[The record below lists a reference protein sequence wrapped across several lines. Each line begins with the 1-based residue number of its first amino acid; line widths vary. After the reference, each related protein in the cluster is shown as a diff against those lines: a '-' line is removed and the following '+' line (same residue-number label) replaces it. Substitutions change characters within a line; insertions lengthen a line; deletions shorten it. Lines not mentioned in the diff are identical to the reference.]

1 LSAAQPNATAGRW
14 RIGAAARSM
23 RARPEGMEGTRLM
36 SGMARRALLLGA
48 LALPAIGR
56 PARAWKPAG
65 PVRLVVPFAA
75 GGANDEVMRA
85 LADAAEPALGQAI
98 EVHNKS
104 GRAGMRAIAAM
115 TTAPPDGMHLAQL
128 PAAAVRTAL
137 LEQLPIEIPGDTTP
151 LLGVA
156 GAAFGA
162 IAKAGRFP
170 DGWAGF
176 LREAREKP
184 GVLSYGS
191 PGVNTTGH
199 LTMARL
205 LLRERVQAVHVPF
218 RGALHG
224 ARALAAGD
232 VDAMAGPVRIGTM
245 VDEGEATWL
254 HVWSAQRLPRWPAAP
269 TLRDLGYRLTVT
281 APFGIIAPPRLPE
294 PIAEAL
300 RDAFRAGMRD
310 EAFRTVL
317 ARNDMTEDY
326 RDAAAYVAFLAESA
340 RMEEMLIGRLGL
352 QP

>member
-1 LSAAQPNATAGRW
+1 
-14 RIGAAARSM
+14 
-23 RARPEGMEGTRLM
+23 
-36 SGMARRALLLGA
+36 
-48 LALPAIGR
+48 
-56 PARAWKPAG
+56 
-65 PVRLVVPFAA
+65 VPFAA
-75 GGANDEVMRA
+75 GGTNDVVMRA
-85 LADAAEPALGQAI
+85 LAEAAEPALGQEI
-98 EVHNKS
+98 EVQNKS
-104 GRAGMRAIAAM
+104 GRAGMRAIATLTSAR
-115 TTAPPDGMHLAQL
+115 PDGRMLAQL

-137 LEQLPIEIPGDTTP
+137 LEQLPFEIPADITP

-191 PGVNTTGH
+191 PGVNSTAH

-205 LLRERVQAVHVPF
+205 LLREGVQAVHVPF

-232 VDAMAGPVRIGTM
+232 VDAMAGPVRIGTL
-245 VDEGEATWL
+245 VDDNEAAWL
-254 HVWSAQRLPRWPAAP
+254 HVWSAQRLPRWPDAP
-269 TLRDLGYRLTVT
+269 TLRELGYRLTVT
-281 APFGIIAPPRLPE
+281 APFGIIGPPRLPDA
-294 PIAEAL
+294 IAEAL
-300 RDAFRAGMRD
+300 RDAFRAGMRND
-310 EAFRTVL
+310 EFRATL

-326 RDAAAYVAFLAESA
+326 RDAAAYAAFLAESA

>member
-1 LSAAQPNATAGRW
+1 
-14 RIGAAARSM
+14 
-23 RARPEGMEGTRLM
+23 M
-36 SGMARRALLLGA
+36 SVMARRALLLGA
-48 LALPAIGR
+48 LALPAIVR
-56 PARAWKPAG
+56 PARAWRPDG

-75 GGANDEVMRA
+75 GGTNDDVMRA
-85 LADAAEPALGQAI
+85 LAEGAQAALGQPI
-98 EVHNKS
+98 EVQNKA
-104 GRAGMRAIAAM
+104 GRAGIRAVAALAA
-115 TTAPPDGMHLAQL
+115 APPDGRLIAQL
-128 PAAAVRTAL
+128 PAAALRTVL
-137 LEQLPIEIPGDTTP
+137 LEQVPLEIPNGITP

-191 PGVNTTGH
+191 SGVNSTGH

-232 VDAMAGPVRIGTM
+232 VDAMAGPVRIGTL
-245 VDEGEATWL
+245 VDDGEAAWL
-254 HVWSAQRLPRWPAAP
+254 HVWSAQRLARWPDAP
-269 TLRDLGYRLTVT
+269 TLRELGYRLTVT
-281 APFGIIAPPRLPE
+281 APFGIIAPPALPE
-294 PIAEAL
+294 PIADAL
-300 RDAFRAGMRD
+300 REAFRAGMRD
-310 EAFRTVL
+310 AEFTATLGR
-317 ARNDMTEDY
+317 AEMTEDF
-326 RDAAAYVAFLAESA
+326 RDGPAYAAFLAESA

>member
-1 LSAAQPNATAGRW
+1 
-14 RIGAAARSM
+14 
-23 RARPEGMEGTRLM
+23 M
-36 SGMARRALLLGA
+36 SGLARRALLLGA
-48 LALPAIGR
+48 LAVPALGR
-56 PARAWKPAG
+56 PARAWRPDG
-65 PVRLVVPFAA
+65 PVRLVVPFAP
-75 GGANDEVMRA
+75 GGTNDVVMRA
-85 LADAAEPALGQAI
+85 LADAAEPSLGQDI
-98 EVHNKS
+98 EVQNKP
-104 GRAGMRAIAAM
+104 GRAGLRAIAALVS
-115 TTAPPDGMHLAQL
+115 APPDGRLIAQL
-128 PAAAVRTAL
+128 PAAALRSAL
-137 LEQLPIEIPGDTTP
+137 LEQLPFEIPADTTP

-176 LREAREKP
+176 LKEAREKP

-191 PGVNTTGH
+191 SGVNSNGH

-205 LLRERVQAVHVPF
+205 LRREGVQAVHVPF

-232 VDAMAGPVRIGTM
+232 VDAMAGPVRIGTL
-245 VDEGEATWL
+245 VDEGEAAWL
-254 HVWSAQRLPRWPAAP
+254 HVWSAQRLPRWPDAP

-281 APFGIIAPPRLPE
+281 APFGIIGPPRLPE
-294 PIAEAL
+294 PIADAL
-300 RDAFRAGMRD
+300 REAFRAGMRN
-310 EAFRTVL
+310 EEYRAVL

-326 RDAAAYVAFLAESA
+326 RDAAAYAAFLAESA

>member
-1 LSAAQPNATAGRW
+1 
-14 RIGAAARSM
+14 
-23 RARPEGMEGTRLM
+23 MEGSRLM
-36 SGMARRALLLGA
+36 PGIARRALLLGT

-56 PARAWKPAG
+56 PARAWRPDG

-75 GGANDEVMRA
+75 AGTNDAVMRA
-85 LADAAEPALGQAI
+85 LAEAAEGPLGQEIAV
-98 EVHNKS
+98 ENKP
-104 GRAGMRAIAAM
+104 GRAGMRAIAALAA
-115 TTAPPDGMHLAQL
+115 APPDGRRIAQM
-128 PAAAVRTAL
+128 PASAVRAAL
-137 LEQLPIEIPGDTTP
+137 LAHLPFEIPGDITP

-162 IAKAGRFP
+162 IARAGRFP

-191 PGVNTTGH
+191 PGVNSTAH

-232 VDAMAGPVRIGTM
+232 VDVMAGPVRIGAL
-245 VDEGEATWL
+245 VDEDVAAWL
-254 HVWSAQRLPRWPAAP
+254 HVWSAQRLPRWPGAP
-269 TLRDLGYRLTVT
+269 TLRELGYRLTVT
-281 APFGIIAPPRLPE
+281 APFGIVGPPRLPPE
-294 PIAEAL
+294 IADAL
-300 RDAFRAGMRD
+300 HDAFRAALGD
-310 EAFRTVL
+310 AAVQAVL
-317 ARNDMTEDY
+317 ARSDMTEDY
-326 RDAAAYVAFLAESA
+326 RDGRSYGAFLAESA
-340 RMEEMLIGRLGL
+340 RLEEMLIGRLGL

>member
-1 LSAAQPNATAGRW
+1 
-14 RIGAAARSM
+14 
-23 RARPEGMEGTRLM
+23 M
-36 SGMARRALLLGA
+36 SGPARRALLLGG
-48 LALPAIGR
+48 LALPALAR
-56 PARAWKPAG
+56 PARAWKPSG
-65 PVRLVVPFAA
+65 PVRLIVPFAA
-75 GGANDEVMRA
+75 GGANDAVLRA
-85 LADAAEPALGQAI
+85 LADAAEAALGQDIAV
-98 EVHNKS
+98 ENKP
-104 GRAGMRAIAAM
+104 GRAGMRAIAGLAA
-115 TTAPPDGMHLAQL
+115 APPDGRFLAQL
-128 PAAAVRTAL
+128 PAAALRTAL
-137 LEQLPIEIPGDTTP
+137 LEQLPIEFPGDTTP

-191 PGVNTTGH
+191 AGVNSTGH

-224 ARALAAGD
+224 ARAAVAGD
-232 VDAMAGPVRIGTM
+232 VDVMAGPVRIGTL
-245 VDEGEATWL
+245 VDEGEAAWL
-254 HVWSAQRLPRWPAAP
+254 HVWSAQRLPRWPDAP
-269 TLRDLGYRLTVT
+269 TLRELGYRLTVT
-281 APFGIIAPPRLPE
+281 APFGIVAPPRLPDA
-294 PIAEAL
+294 IAQAL
-300 RDAFRAGMRD
+300 HDAFRGAMRD
-310 EAFRTVL
+310 EAFRAAL

-326 RDAAAYVAFLAESA
+326 RDAAAYGAFLAESA

>member
-1 LSAAQPNATAGRW
+1 
-14 RIGAAARSM
+14 
-23 RARPEGMEGTRLM
+23 MEGTSLM
-36 SGMARRALLLGA
+36 SGTPRRALLLGA

-56 PARAWKPAG
+56 TARASWRPDG

-75 GGANDEVMRA
+75 GGGNDVVLRA
-85 LADAAEPALGQAI
+85 LADAAEPSLGQEI
-98 EVHNKS
+98 VVQNKA
-104 GRAGMRAIAAM
+104 GRTGMAAIASLAS
-115 TTAPPDGMHLAQL
+115 APADGRLLAQL

-137 LEQLPIEIPGDTTP
+137 LEHLPFEIPGDTTP

-162 IAKAGRFP
+162 IAKTGRFP

-191 PGVNTTGH
+191 SGVNSTGH

-224 ARALAAGD
+224 ARALAGGD
-232 VDAMAGPVRIGTM
+232 VDVMAGPVRIGTL
-245 VDEGEATWL
+245 VDDGEAAWL
-254 HVWSAQRLPRWPAAP
+254 HVWSAQRLPRWPTAP
-269 TLRDLGYRLTVT
+269 TLRELGYRLTVT
-281 APFGIIAPPRLPE
+281 APFGIIGPPRMPE

-300 RDAFRAGMRD
+300 RDAFRTGMRD
-310 EAFRTVL
+310 ADFRAAL
-317 ARNDMTEDY
+317 DRNDMTEDY
-326 RDAAAYVAFLAESA
+326 RDAAAYGAFLAESA

>member
-1 LSAAQPNATAGRW
+1 
-14 RIGAAARSM
+14 
-23 RARPEGMEGTRLM
+23 MEGTGLM
-36 SGMARRALLLGA
+36 SGMVRRSVLLGA
-48 LALPAIGR
+48 LALPGIGR
-56 PARAWKPAG
+56 SARAWKPAG

-75 GGANDEVMRA
+75 GGTNDVVMRA
-85 LADAAEPALGQAI
+85 LADAAEPSLGQEIAV
-98 EVHNKS
+98 ENKPS
-104 GRAGMRAIAAM
+104 RAGLRAIARLPA
-115 TTAPPDGMHLAQL
+115 AAPDGRLVAQL
-128 PAAAVRTAL
+128 PATAVRTAL
-137 LEQLPIEIPGDTTP
+137 LEHLPLEIPGDTTP

-156 GAAFGA
+156 GTAYGA

-191 PGVNTTGH
+191 PGVNSTPH

-205 LLRERVQAVHVPF
+205 LLREGVQAVHVPF

-224 ARALAAGD
+224 ARALVAGD

-245 VDEGEATWL
+245 VDEGEAAWL
-254 HVWSAQRLPRWPAAP
+254 HVWSAQRLPRWPDAP
-269 TLRDLGYRLTVT
+269 TLRDLGYLLTVT
-281 APFGIIAPPRLPE
+281 APFGIIGPPRLPE

-310 EAFRTVL
+310 EAFRTIL

-326 RDAAAYVAFLAESA
+326 RDAATYAAFLTESA
-340 RMEEMLIGRLGL
+340 RMEERLIGRLGL

>member
-1 LSAAQPNATAGRW
+1 
-14 RIGAAARSM
+14 
-23 RARPEGMEGTRLM
+23 M
-36 SGMARRALLLGA
+36 SGSARRALVLGV
-48 LALPAIGR
+48 LALPALAR
-56 PARAWKPAG
+56 AARAWAPAG
-65 PVRLVVPFAA
+65 PVRLIVPFAA
-75 GGANDEVMRA
+75 GGANDVVLRA
-85 LADAAEPALGQAI
+85 LADAAEPALGQEI
-98 EVHNKS
+98 VVENKP
-104 GRAGMRAIAAM
+104 GRAGTRAIAGLA
-115 TTAPPDGMHLAQL
+115 TAPPDGRLVAQL

-137 LEQLPIEIPGDTTP
+137 LEQLPFEIPGDTTP

-162 IAKAGRFP
+162 IAKVGRFP

-191 PGVNTTGH
+191 AGVNSTGH

-232 VDAMAGPVRIGTM
+232 VDVMAGPVRIGTL
-245 VDEGEATWL
+245 VDEGEAAWL
-254 HVWSAQRLPRWPAAP
+254 HVWTAQRLPRWPDAP

-294 PIAEAL
+294 PIAVAL
-300 RDAFRAGMRD
+300 RDAFRGAMRD
-310 EAFRTVL
+310 EAFQAAM

-326 RDAAAYVAFLAESA
+326 RDAAAYAAFLAESA

>member
-1 LSAAQPNATAGRW
+1 MF
-14 RIGAAARSM
+14 AARACNGRLLAPRRR
-23 RARPEGMEGTRLM
+23 RAQDARQAEGDGGTRLM
-36 SGMARRALLLGA
+36 SGLARRALLLGA
-48 LALPAIGR
+48 FALPAIAR

-75 GGANDEVMRA
+75 GGANDVVMRA
-85 LADAAEPALGQAI
+85 LAEAAEPALGQEI
-98 EVHNKS
+98 EVENTP
-104 GRAGMRAIAAM
+104 GRAGLRAIAGLA
-115 TTAPPDGMHLAQL
+115 TAPPDGRRLAQL
-128 PAAAVRTAL
+128 PAAAVRMAL
-137 LEQLPIEIPGDTTP
+137 IEHLPFEIPGDTTP

-191 PGVNTTGH
+191 AGVNSNGH

-232 VDAMAGPVRIGTM
+232 VDVMAGPVRIGTL
-245 VDEGEATWL
+245 VDDGEAAWL
-254 HVWSAQRLPRWPAAP
+254 HVWSAQRLPRWPDAP
-269 TLRDLGYRLTVT
+269 TLRELGYRLTVT
-281 APFGIIAPPRLPE
+281 APFGIVAPPRLPE
-294 PIAEAL
+294 EMAAAL
-300 RDAFRAGMRD
+300 RDAFRGAMRD
-310 EAFRTVL
+310 EAFRAAL

-326 RDAAAYVAFLAESA
+326 RDAAAYAAFLAESA

>member
-1 LSAAQPNATAGRW
+1 
-14 RIGAAARSM
+14 
-23 RARPEGMEGTRLM
+23 M
-36 SGMARRALLLGA
+36 SGSARRALLLGV
-48 LALPAIGR
+48 LALPALAR
-56 PARAWKPAG
+56 AARAWKPAG
-65 PVRLVVPFAA
+65 PVRLIVPFAA
-75 GGANDEVMRA
+75 GGANDVVLRA
-85 LADAAEPALGQAI
+85 LAEAAEPALGQEI
-98 EVHNKS
+98 EVENKP
-104 GRAGMRAIAAM
+104 GRAGMRAIAGLA
-115 TTAPPDGMHLAQL
+115 TAPPDGRLIAQL
-128 PAAAVRTAL
+128 PAAAVRMAL
-137 LEQLPIEIPGDTTP
+137 LEQLPFEIPADTTP

-162 IAKAGRFP
+162 IAKVGRFP

-191 PGVNTTGH
+191 AGVNSTGH

-232 VDAMAGPVRIGTM
+232 VDVMAGPVRIGTL
-245 VDEGEATWL
+245 VDEGEAAWL
-254 HVWSAQRLPRWPAAP
+254 HVWTAQRLPRWPDAP

-294 PIAEAL
+294 PIALAL
-300 RDAFRAGMRD
+300 GDAFRGAMRD
-310 EAFRTVL
+310 EAFRAAMT
-317 ARNDMTEDY
+317 RNDMTEDY
-326 RDAAAYVAFLAESA
+326 RDAAAYAAFLAESA